1 MKIKLSDY
9 ILEQS
14 ISNASIDDIAF
25 ETALAELS
33 VNAKIMEY
41 YLKQMNMGVVMEAA
55 PAQQPPTMP
64 TKDQLKP
71 DSSYVQSY
79 DMDESTEAVK
89 QALRDMG
96 CEVSTSDA
104 GDRSSVRG
112 YFEIQSYDGGN
123 PEVYAISYYPANSA
137 VKVVLRNGYSEGNPY
152 LRSNSENKQFKI
164 DTNKNIKSQLQNI
177 ASKVNKDLQKFYT
190 SREDYKDY
198 KANPND
204 DFYKG
209 YRDNVDVGLNEGM
222 GNVIKNTLKDNA
234 IKGVAGVAQV
244 VALLWSILRLVTTVT
259 PLLYSVL
266 NKLKRAAGMKSRS
279 DADAK
284 MIGNFIS
291 SDLAFSARDI
301 DNAFTADYSNTLKEV
316 SFITDTVHSIDEMF
330 YTLQAIN
337 ILTKKSDINGA
348 EDFQNMVSEYQ
359 KMIQRAI
366 SKAQTEDMNV
376 KQKSNANWLSDLE
389 KILNSDRAKAV
400 QSMIQNISE
409 QQFKRQL
416 EQGLQGIDPTSM
428 QRIMTET
435 QKLQASIQRDLT
447 KTRNE
452 FSKIDQELNELIAQS
467 SYKQFNPNNAT
478 RTMTQPQ
485 PMQQPQ
491 RPQPVQQPQQ
501 TVQKPVQQPP
511 QGQLAQMQ

>member
-14 ISNASIDDIAF
+14 ISNASIDDISF

-64 TKDQLKP
+64 TKDQLMP

-79 DMDESTEAVK
+79 DTDTSEAVA

-96 CEVSTSDA
+96 CDVYTHKD
-104 GDRSSVRG
+104 GSVRG
-112 YFEIQSYDGGN
+112 DFDVQSYDGGK
-123 PEVYAISYYPANSA
+123 PERYEISYYPADSA
-137 VKVVLRNGYSEGNPY
+137 VEVSLADRYSKRSKGNPY
-152 LRSNSENKQFKI
+152 VGARVENTRFTI
-164 DTNKNIKSQLQNI
+164 NPDKNIKSQLQNFANKI
-177 ASKVNKDLQKFYT
+177 NKDLQKFYA
-190 SREDYKDY
+190 R
-198 KANPND
+198 
-204 DFYKG
+204 G
-209 YRDNVDVGLNEGM
+209 YHDNAHVGLNEGM
-222 GNVIKNTLKDNA
+222 GNAMKNALKDEA
-234 IKGVAGVAQV
+234 IYAPFSV
-244 VALLWSILRLVTTVT
+244 VKAVSLLWSILRLVATVI

-284 MIGNFIS
+284 IIGNFIS

-337 ILTKKSDINGA
+337 ILTKKSDMNGA

-389 KILNSDRAKAV
+389 KVLNSDRAQAV

-416 EQGLQGIDPTSM
+416 EQGLQGIDPANM

-452 FSKIDQELNELIAQS
+452 FSKIDQELNKLIAQS

>member
-14 ISNASIDDIAF
+14 ISNASIDDIEF

-64 TKDQLKP
+64 TKDQLMP
-71 DSSYVQSY
+71 NSSYVQSY
-79 DMDESTEAVK
+79 DTDTSEAVA
-89 QALRDMG
+89 QALRDIG

-222 GNVIKNTLKDNA
+222 GNAMKNALKDNA
-234 IKGVAGVAQV
+234 IKGVTGVAQI
-244 VALLWSILRLVTTVT
+244 VALVWSILRLAATVI

-266 NKLKRAAGMKSRS
+266 NKLKRAAGMESRS

-291 SDLAFSARDI
+291 SDLAFSAREL
-301 DNAFTADYSNTLKEV
+301 DNAFTADHSNTIKEV

-366 SKAQTEDMNV
+366 SKAQTEDMNA
-376 KQKSNANWLSDLE
+376 KRKSNANWLSDLE
-389 KILNSDRAKAV
+389 KVLNSDRAKAV

-416 EQGLQGIDPTSM
+416 EQGLQGIDPASM
-428 QRIMTET
+428 QTIMAET

-447 KTRNE
+447 KTKTQI
-452 FSKIDQELNELIAQS
+452 SKIDQELNKLISQS

-491 RPQPVQQPQQ
+491 RPQPAQQQPQQ
-501 TVQKPVQQPP
+501 TAQQPP